1 MKVHEYQAKSIFGR
15 YGIPVPRGGVAS
27 TPAEARQIAEG
38 LGERAVVKV
47 QVHAGGRGKGGGIKI
62 VQSASE
68 AEGAAASLLGTRL
81 VTPQTGP
88 QGVPVSKVLVEEAA
102 DLRGEL
108 YLALTVDRVFG
119 GPVMIA
125 SESGGMEI
133 EEVAAQD
140 PDRIHK
146 EPVDPLVGFQ
156 PFQGRRLAYAL
167 NLEPKLARAAS
178 QIMIDLYRIFV
189 ENDCS
194 LVEINPLAV
203 TLDGQIIALDAK
215 MSFDDD
221 ALFRHP
227 ELRDMRDP
235 DQDEPSEARA
245 QEYEVSYVK
254 LDGSVGCLVNGAG
267 LAMATMDVIK
277 YSGASPANFLDVGGT
292 ADEERIARAFGI
304 MLSDSQVKHILVNV
318 FGGILHCD
326 IVARGIVKAVED
338 AGSAIPL
345 FVRMQ
350 GTNMEEGREILQA
363 SALNVTFADT
373 LADVAREMKKVVAA

>member
-38 LGERAVVKV
+38 LGERAVVKA

-203 TLDGQIIALDAK
+203 TLDGRIIALDAK